1 MALARRDGLRMK
13 SEVMGMADMPDY
25 ERYPVSEEEMGKR
38 YRNWTE
44 ALARFVVTLYRVGKE
59 VGGEAFV
66 DRLRDEFYRQGKKG
80 AHMWM
85 ALSGSS
91 PEDFVDCMGLPKL
104 QDTIDDSFAN
114 FWDGYVENTPQAFE
128 KELKTCP
135 VARIWSREPDLC
147 EVMLGASLVGM
158 LEELN
163 PAFVTEGF
171 SRLLTKGDPVCR
183 FRVELKEG
191 GDEG

>member
-1 MALARRDGLRMK
+1 MK
-13 SEVMGMADMPDY
+13 SEVMGMADLPDY

-44 ALARFVVTLYRVGKE
+44 ALSRFVVTLYRVGKE

-66 DRLRDEFYRQGKKG
+66 DRLKDEFYRQGKKG

-91 PEDFVDCMGLPKL
+91 PEDFKDCLGLPKL

-114 FWDGYVENTPQAFE
+114 FWDGYVENTPRAFE

-147 EVMLGASLVGM
+147 EVLLGASLAGM

-171 SRLLTKGDPVCR
+171 SELLTKGDPVCR
-183 FRVELKEG
+183 FRVELKG
-191 GDEG
+191 RGDEG